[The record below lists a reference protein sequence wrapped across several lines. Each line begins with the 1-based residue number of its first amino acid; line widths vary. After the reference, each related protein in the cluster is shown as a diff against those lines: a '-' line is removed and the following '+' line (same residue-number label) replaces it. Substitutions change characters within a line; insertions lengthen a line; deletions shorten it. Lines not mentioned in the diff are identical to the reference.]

1 MKSRMKLVGGLS
13 AVAFGLALSAP
24 GDASALS
31 KDGDHYHLDG
41 AVAPGCK
48 AGVECTVTIK
58 INGKGGFH
66 VNTEFPTTFKLAK
79 QDDKAPALTM
89 VGSPTANVTEG
100 GGTVVAK
107 VKVNSGNAINGTAKF
122 AVCSD
127 DKKQCE
133 PNNVD
138 FAFTF

>member
-1 MKSRMKLVGGLS
+1 MKLVGVGF
-13 AVAFGLALSAP
+13 AVAFGFALSAP
-24 GDASALS
+24 SDASAHT
-31 KDGDHYHLDG
+31 KEGDHFHLEG
-41 AVAPGCK
+41 VLAPGCK
-48 AGVECTVTIK
+48 VGSECTVTIK

-79 QDDKAPALTM
+79 QDESAPALKM
-89 VGSPTANVTEG
+89 VGAPTANVTEG

-107 VKVNSGNAINGTAKF
+107 VKVNSGNSINGTAKF

-138 FAFTF
+138 LAFTF